1 MIPKVIHLIWVG
13 GKRPESFQK
22 LVDRIK
28 KINSDYEVKEW
39 NEKNLDFELI
49 NENLFNSTENLGCK
63 SDILR
68 FEILYKYGGIYMD
81 YDFLQVKNFDDLL
94 GYDFVAGTN
103 KDCINEIWNSIVM
116 AKKNSDIC
124 KKFLLGLKNV
134 KPIMRYEIER
144 VMNETGP
151 HYLTKLINNTHTND
165 NYKILI
171 GDYFF
176 PFPAVERHKIKN
188 LSEEDIKYAESFKTE
203 NTYTIHLHT
212 TTWQ

>member
-188 LSEEDIKYAESFKTE
+188 LSEEDINYAESFKTE